1 MSDGFDPY
9 RQWLNLDLGHPPRN
23 HHELLGLTAHDADA
37 NAIVSGRDRM
47 LGKLRNVQ
55 PAERGNE
62 WEQLV
67 RQVQEAGRYLLASEV
82 LADEKQQP
90 RSVPQAASP
99 ATMATQDSNQAVPL
113 ARLVSATSPAEP
125 PVETSPAVAVG
136 ETESPLPVVVRRA
149 SRYRRRRHWPLWI
162 LPLILVVVLGIAS
175 YSLWN
180 VLRSELGTGL
190 PVVSQADV
198 LPANPRTNSPQSG
211 RDQRTAGRP
220 IRQPISSEDQP
231 VATGARQGTT
241 SDQNRQRGSGPGRGL
256 ARVKQPLNETLDLSG
271 EEQQVVRKILVALAG
286 QEFGRATDL
295 IETLTA
301 TNQQMGNSL
310 KTLKIYV
317 GFYWEGIEEAWQDL
331 QAGQE
336 LDYRGQK
343 VIVVERHERELVVRA
358 GGRNE
363 TIDGKPIEPWLE
375 KQLAV
380 RWFDQADSAN
390 WMTLGAR
397 EFVRPGSD
405 LQQVRRYWKR
415 AARAGEPAERLLGLL
430 EWSQLRPRPE
440 AGSE

>member
-1 MSDGFDPY
+1 
-9 RQWLNLDLGHPPRN
+9 
-23 HHELLGLTAHDADA
+23 
-37 NAIVSGRDRM
+37 
-47 LGKLRNVQ
+47 
-55 PAERGNE
+55 
-62 WEQLV
+62 
-67 RQVQEAGRYLLASEV
+67 
-82 LADEKQQP
+82 
-90 RSVPQAASP
+90 
-99 ATMATQDSNQAVPL
+99 
-113 ARLVSATSPAEP
+113 
-125 PVETSPAVAVG
+125 
-136 ETESPLPVVVRRA
+136 
-149 SRYRRRRHWPLWI
+149 
-162 LPLILVVVLGIAS
+162 
-175 YSLWN
+175 
-180 VLRSELGTGL
+180 
-190 PVVSQADV
+190 
-198 LPANPRTNSPQSG
+198 
-211 RDQRTAGRP
+211 
-220 IRQPISSEDQP
+220 
-231 VATGARQGTT
+231 
-241 SDQNRQRGSGPGRGL
+241 
-256 ARVKQPLNETLDLSG
+256 
-271 EEQQVVRKILVALAG
+271 VVRKILVALAG

-397 EFVRPGSD
+397 EFVRPGGA
-405 LQQVRRYWKR
+405 LHQVRRYWKR